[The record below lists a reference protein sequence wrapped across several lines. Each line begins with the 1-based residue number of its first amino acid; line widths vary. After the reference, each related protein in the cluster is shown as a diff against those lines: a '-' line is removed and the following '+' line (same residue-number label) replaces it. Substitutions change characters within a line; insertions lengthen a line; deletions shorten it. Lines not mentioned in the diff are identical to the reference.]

1 MRESREMLEMLD
13 QQCGDYRA
21 MYAIGIEQRDCIE
34 REDLAGLEKAFARM
48 QELMD
53 RVRLRQQRMPD
64 PRGGGPE
71 VRARVEIMRNLL
83 YELEGVRHNTQ
94 QTAEKLLVE
103 TRGEMRQMGKG
114 RQAFRGYQ
122 AAGPGKSRLYDG
134 TR

>member
-1 MRESREMLEMLD
+1 MADTCEILDLLD

-21 MYAIGIEQRDCIE
+21 MYAIGIEQRDCVE
-34 REDLAGLEKAFARM
+34 REDLVGLETSFARM

-64 PRGGGPE
+64 PHNGGPE
-71 VRARVEIMRNLL
+71 VVARVDTMRNLL
-83 YELEGVRHNTQ
+83 YELEGVRHDTQ
-94 QTAEKLLVE
+94 EMAQKLLVA

-114 RQAFRGYQ
+114 RQAFRGYKS
-122 AAGPGKSRLYDG
+122 ASPGKSRLYDG